1 MNKEV
6 KKQHIVKNDTKHEIE
21 VDKDFPMASEATL
34 TISSSKKRRN
44 RRDRRRL
51 SESKMMRN
59 SNSVDRP
66 DTPTK
71 LTPQV
76 PVTPPLLNS
85 PELQLR

>member
-1 MNKEV
+1 
-6 KKQHIVKNDTKHEIE
+6 
-21 VDKDFPMASEATL
+21 MASEATL

-44 RRDRRRL
+44 RRDRRRM
-51 SESKMMRN
+51 SELKMMRN
-59 SNSVDRP
+59 SFDRP